1 MHIPS
6 IRVMVLQRLI
16 LIYQEID
23 KSSSEINRRQVQIN
37 TGNKMVKK
45 LTKAIE
51 ESKIEKERI
60 CEEKEKLMFTFKE
73 VEQKA
78 FVVQE
83 NYKKTQEVLID
94 SFHFSCIV
102 TIVGLKESEVLCFC
116 SFLISTRMYLMEPKW
131 TITNLR
137 KLLMMQGL
145 LRFVHCSMRVS
156 F

>member
-1 MHIPS
+1 MHFPLIG
-6 IRVMVLQRLI
+6 VMVLQCLI

-45 LTKAIE
+45 LTKAIG

-83 NYKKTQEVLID
+83 NYKKTQEVLIN
-94 SFHFSCIV
+94 SFYSCIV
-102 TIVGLKESEVLCFC
+102 TVVGLSHLRCFVFAA
-116 SFLISTRMYLMEPKW
+116 S
-131 TITNLR
+131 
-137 KLLMMQGL
+137 
-145 LRFVHCSMRVS
+145 
-156 F
+156 

>member
-6 IRVMVLQRLI
+6 VGVMVLQRLI

-83 NYKKTQEVLID
+83 NYKKTQEVLIN

-102 TIVGLKESEVLCFC
+102 TIVSEVLCFC

-137 KLLMMQGL
+137 KLLMMHGL

>member
-94 SFHFSCIV
+94 FFHFSCIV
-102 TIVGLKESEVLCFC
+102 TIVDLK
-116 SFLISTRMYLMEPKW
+116 
-131 TITNLR
+131 
-137 KLLMMQGL
+137 
-145 LRFVHCSMRVS
+145 
-156 F
+156 